1 MSAVVS
7 PRRLVEASRASLTA
21 RNRWTL
27 RVLLTI
33 VLALAVATILRG
45 IRW

>member
-1 MSAVVS
+1 MSVVS
-7 PRRLVEASRASLTA
+7 PRRLVESPRSALAE

-33 VLALAVATILRG
+33 VLVLAVATVLRG

>member
-1 MSAVVS
+1 MIAVAS
-7 PRRLVEASRASLTA
+7 PDHLVDSPRASLTE

-27 RVLLTI
+27 RVLLAI
-33 VLALAVATILRG
+33 VLVLAVATLLRG